1 MLYGY
6 RETVDNRVATL
17 VVAGDTKNEYRNF
30 IEVASGQVANGYRH
44 GDDSPSNFEEMY
56 TSLFLQHMTE
66 ELYKGYK
73 MPVYVFYHTSNE
85 QRELFITE
93 FEIREVKSAAGRDRQ
108 TDMQFAEQQA
118 LRNAEKE
125 ALRKAEESGEEVEN
139 GATKTIEELYGLDKE
154 DKWDRRSESE
164 KQEDAEMRQKIKELQ
179 KEGKMSGD
187 SFTGGK
193 HDKKAKAEE
202 NPGNVHVTDIV
213 GNTQSD
219 GSFDISNIRAIKVG
233 GGIDETLKEQRQK
246 EHEAKAEAAKKG
258 KKSFTPEDFA
268 AVLKG
273 DGSADHLNV
282 KGDMDQRR
290 GSKPIER
297 PSLSEGAEAARKEH
311 QEQERIKAAERA
323 AQAKR
328 ENDLTA
334 RGDRAKG
341 IFRGADLGGESDI
354 PLADLPQELQGKLRE
369 ALGEETTVSV
379 KDYPYNSELAG
390 KILLP
395 CSGMDLAVV
404 DGVNLKKVGTIS
416 MGDAY
421 AVVVELEDKEQE
433 GWAIYQWPIKGK
445 PVAEGEEPAPT
456 RLGTSVVRVRNA

>member
-17 VVAGDTKNEYRNF
+17 VVAGDTKNEFRNF
-30 IEVASGQVANGYRH
+30 LEVASGQVAMGFKH
-44 GDDSPSNFEEMY
+44 GDDTPSNFEEMY

-73 MPVYVFYHTSNE
+73 MPVHVFYHTSDE

-93 FEIREVKSAAGRDRQ
+93 FQIREVKSAQGRDRQ
-108 TDMQFAEQQA
+108 TDMAFAEQQA
-118 LRNAEKE
+118 IRNAEKD
-125 ALRKAEESGEEVEN
+125 ALRTAEEKGEEISN
-139 GATKTIEELYGLDKE
+139 NATKTIEELYGLDKE
-154 DKWDRRSESE
+154 DKWDRRSEAE

-193 HDKKAKAEE
+193 HDKKAKPEDT
-202 NPGNVHVTDIV
+202 GNVHVTDIV
-213 GNTQSD
+213 GETQSD
-219 GSFDISNIRAIKVG
+219 GSFDINNIRAIKVG
-233 GGIDETLKEQRQK
+233 GGVDTALKEQK
-246 EHEAKAEAAKKG
+246 VKAHEDKVEAAKKG
-258 KKSFTPEDFA
+258 KKVFSPEDFA

-273 DGSADHLNV
+273 DGSADHLDV
-282 KGDMDQRR
+282 KGDKEQRR

-311 QEQERIKAAERA
+311 QEQERAKAAERA

-334 RGDRAKG
+334 RGERAQG
-341 IFRGADLGGESDI
+341 TFRGADLGGETDI
-354 PLADLPQELQGKLRE
+354 PVTDLPQALQDKLKN
-369 ALGEETTVSV
+369 ALGEDTTVSV

-395 CSGMDLAVV
+395 CSGMDLAIV
-404 DGVNLKKVGTIS
+404 DGENLKKVGTIS

-421 AVVVELEDKEQE
+421 AVVVELDNKEQD
-433 GWAIYQWPIKGK
+433 GWAVYQWPMKGK
-445 PVAEGEEPAPT
+445 PAAEGEEPAAP
-456 RLGTSVVRVRNA
+456 RMGTSVVRVRHQ